1 MKQNETWQKA
11 LVSPRATLR
20 DAATNLNKSS
30 LRIVLVVSE
39 DNSLLGTLSDGD
51 IRRGLLHAF
60 SLDSQVSEIMNRKP
74 IVAAEHHH
82 SDFVLKLMNEHKV
95 YQIPVVDAKNH
106 LIGLHIWDT
115 FSSISRRESR
125 TIIMAGGKGIRLRP
139 ETLTCPKPMLEIAHK
154 PILQHIIER
163 IRNDGFY
170 KISIAINYMGDM
182 IEEFFEW

>member
-1 MKQNETWQKA
+1 
-11 LVSPRATLR
+11 
-20 DAATNLNKSS
+20 
-30 LRIVLVVSE
+30 
-39 DNSLLGTLSDGD
+39 
-51 IRRGLLHAF
+51 
-60 SLDSQVSEIMNRKP
+60 MNRKP

-182 IEEFFEW
+182 IEEFFESGEKFGVEIDYIREKLLGTAGALSLLPMLPDRPFFVINGDVITDIKMSEILNFTITIKPLELWQ